1 MNMLNRFSHPQPEDD
16 FADGFLGKYLLIGI
30 TRLSSSGEVLS
41 QQQLH
46 GVIVR
51 ATAQEVELELC
62 GIHAGKTFRMP
73 PVFDEFAP
81 AKRGIY
87 ELKTTDEIVED
98 PDFVFTVTL
107 NKVLH

>member
-1 MNMLNRFSHPQPEDD
+1 MNRLNSASQAFTEDD
-16 FADGFLGKYLLIGI
+16 FADGFLGKYLLVGI

-51 ATAQEVELELC
+51 ANAEEVELELC

-73 PVFDEFAP
+73 PIFDEFAP

-87 ELKTTDEIVED
+87 ELKTTDEFVED
-98 PDFVFTVTL
+98 PDFVFTVVL